1 MTFERYSMVFHYFAN
16 KKKYADEIC
25 LQIYH
30 MYGLLSFAKKKLF
43 KTSSHVWN
51 SHKGVQPWKLSM
63 INISWF
69 DLSYLSQVCVSC
81 RCLSYFFFNCSCHDI
96 AEILLKLVKLV

>member
-43 KTSSHVWN
+43 KTSSHV
-51 SHKGVQPWKLSM
+51 
-63 INISWF
+63 
-69 DLSYLSQVCVSC
+69 
-81 RCLSYFFFNCSCHDI
+81 
-96 AEILLKLVKLV
+96 